1 MRFLFQSSIIV
12 SDFRILG
19 VDDFLIYSVTQ
30 SKMSYLPIKTII
42 TCKFQL
48 NEVGWMVLQLETK
61 YETRMPHIKWMPL
74 T

>member
-48 NEVGWMVLQLETK
+48 NEVGWMDGPATGN
-61 YETRMPHIKWMPL
+61 
-74 T
+74 